1 MELKT
6 EGFFDILTN
15 EVSRENPDLEKAM
28 KEMYLNKWYNSHLA
42 TLSGMSPFEASQ
54 SEEGKRLLW
63 TMFKKIGQ
71 REKKGLVP
79 GQQKRINL
87 KEYMRKVEQGKE
99 GKI

>member
-1 MELKT
+1 MRLAGE
-6 EGFFDILTN
+6 
-15 EVSRENPDLEKAM
+15 SRLGKAM

-42 TLSGMSPFEASQ
+42 TLSGMSPFISQ
-54 SEEGKRLLW
+54 SEEGKRLLDHVQENR
-63 TMFKKIGQ
+63 TA
-71 REKKGLVP
+71 REKGLVP